1 MLFVTN
7 CEVNKNLSLYS
18 NSSQIECAAKT
29 SAGLFSPGGTPA
41 APRRHPSGTPA
52 ASSDTRRHH
61 GDTPATPSYTQ
72 LHPAAPR
79 RHPATPQR
87 HPGDKPGKTGTPKQH
102 ELLRLCEKP
111 LHALQVTVS
120 IFLKNCELYHRSM
133 YCESKLNSYLGGNRP
148 QCERS
153 ANPNS
158 H

>member
-7 CEVNKNLSLYS
+7 REVNKNLSLYS
-18 NSSQIECAAKT
+18 NSSHIECAAKT
-29 SAGLFSPGGTPA
+29 IAGLFNPAAPGGIPA
-41 APRRHPSGTPA
+41 APRRHPGGTPA
-52 ASSDTRRHH
+52 ASSGTRRHH
-61 GDTPATPSYTQ
+61 S
-72 LHPAAPR
+72 
-79 RHPATPQR
+79 
-87 HPGDKPGKTGTPKQH
+87 DKPGKTGTPQQH

-111 LHALQVTVS
+111 LHAPQAAVS

>member
-18 NSSQIECAAKT
+18 NSSHIECAEKT
-29 SAGLFSPGGTPA
+29 SAGLFNTG
-41 APRRHPSGTPA
+41 
-52 ASSDTRRHH
+52 DTRRH
-61 GDTPATPSYTQ
+61 
-72 LHPAAPR
+72 PAAPQ
-79 RHPATPQR
+79 RHPATPSGTPETPRRHPGSIQR
-87 HPGDKPGKTGTPKQH
+87 HPAASGGTQATPRRRPGDKLGDKPGKTGTPQQH

-111 LHALQVTVS
+111 LHAPQVTVS

>member
-1 MLFVTN
+1 MRS
-7 CEVNKNLSLYS
+7 ENLCRPL
-18 NSSQIECAAKT
+18 Q
-29 SAGLFSPGGTPA
+29 PQRHPA
-41 APRRHPSGTPA
+41 ASGGTPA
-52 ASSDTRRHH
+52 ASSDIRRHH
-61 GDTPATPSYTQ
+61 GGI
-72 LHPAAPR
+72 
-79 RHPATPQR
+79 QR
-87 HPGDKPGKTGTPKQH
+87 HPDDKPGKTGTPQQH